1 MADILEVIE
10 QEQKRRAAGG
20 AMESFVL
27 LRNDGDEALV
37 RFLDDLKHPK
47 REAHVIAVHEM
58 RGSSASDFRVV
69 LCQGSGCR
77 YCADG
82 VRVTKRLLL
91 RAFVYWVKTGGAK
104 QKVNAVR
111 VVDVK
116 ASSGAAAD
124 LVKDFRM
131 RGTVTDSDYL
141 FSRTGEG
148 FDTKYSLRRQD
159 KAPFQH
165 VDKAKETWIT
175 EEKLQ
180 ELVNKRYGE
189 PEDAETDDESEI
201 PY

>member
-1 MADILEVIE
+1 MADIVDVIE
-10 QEQKRRAAGG
+10 QEQRRRAAGG
-20 AMESFVL
+20 VLESFVL

-47 REAHVIAVHEM
+47 REAHVIAVHEL
-58 RGSSASDFRVV
+58 RGGGQEFRSV

-82 VRVTKRLLL
+82 SRAVKRILL
-91 RAFVYWVKTGGAK
+91 RAFVYWISTSGAK
-104 QKVNAVR
+104 QRVHAVR

-124 LVKDFRM
+124 LSKDYRM

-159 KAPFQH
+159 KAPFQYA
-165 VDKAKETWIT
+165 DKAKETWIT
-175 EEKLQ
+175 EQKLQ
-180 ELVNKRYGE
+180 EIVKARYGE
-189 PEDAETDDESEI
+189 SEGEEGEED
-201 PY
+201 